1 MPQTSMGI
9 YTLFNKRAI
18 RQNSTQCVA
27 VLQCYSSQNDGTK
40 VKSNTYIYIY
50 YNIYKY
56 KVEFEYRNTLLENC
70 NTVTA

>member
-1 MPQTSMGI
+1 MCKTALPCFAAET
-9 YTLFNKRAI
+9 

-27 VLQCYSSQNDGTK
+27 VLQCYSSKNDGSK
-40 VKSNTYIYIY
+40 VKNDIYIYIY

-56 KVEFEYRNTLLENC
+56 KGDFGDRNTLSDNC

>member
-1 MPQTSMGI
+1 MPQREWELTHYLINVQFGRI
-9 YTLFNKRAI
+9 AHN
-18 RQNSTQCVA
+18 
-27 VLQCYSSQNDGTK
+27 VLQCYSSKNDGTK

-56 KVEFEYRNTLLENC
+56 KVEFGYRNTLLENC

>member
-1 MPQTSMGI
+1 MCKTALPCFAAET
-9 YTLFNKRAI
+9 

-27 VLQCYSSQNDGTK
+27 VLQCYSSKNDGSK
-40 VKSNTYIYIY
+40 VKNDIYIYIY

-56 KVEFEYRNTLLENC
+56 KGDFGYRNTLSDNC